1 MVGAWWLRALPGLPE
16 SGAAEPVC
24 LSGRSVAMTMLEER
38 ETATTEMR
46 DFARVMKA
54 ALLMIVRYLER
65 RYQV

>member
-1 MVGAWWLRALPGLPE
+1 
-16 SGAAEPVC
+16 
-24 LSGRSVAMTMLEER
+24 MTMLEER

-54 ALLMIVRYLER
+54 ALLMIVRYLGR